1 MRRKKV
7 GKEGRFTYF
16 AADDAYLDEAWVFG
30 DGFGVDTSCVFS
42 EDVCYVSRI
51 RRTHDKLSR
60 EKWGRK

>member
-51 RRTHDKLSR
+51 RRAHD
-60 EKWGRK
+60 